1 MKRVFNVIGI
11 IFLVIVILLNIC
23 LTANLDASEHI
34 TISFN
39 NFFYI
44 IGLIITGL
52 IIYFASNA
60 LNKYLY
66 KDEKKKKLRK
76 ILFISAIS
84 IYIIADILWTIFV
97 RAPIVGDQ
105 VHVNSMGQ
113 LFYRGYDEEIIN
125 SNTYAGIPLG
135 EYIQA
140 YNQQIPQAFLYS
152 LFFRLIH
159 IDEFG
164 TPRALNVIA
173 IIIILIAIYKIGNMI
188 SKSHKVNKVR
198 LMVLFLTFLSLPM
211 LSTFVYGDIPSLAFA
226 LLSVY
231 YMMKFV
237 YYLNNKDRNVKNIDA
252 NNENSNDG
260 KNNSKNCNVT
270 NNLNANINAKGA
282 IIVKEKESKYLG
294 IKYFVLSTI
303 FSMIAYMFRM
313 NSLIFVIATVIYLL
327 FNLFMKITSKTAKEN
342 ITNALVIVIYVVMS
356 ILPAKLVNDYYIN
369 KYNLDENK
377 AYPNISYILMG
388 MSESWRGNGWYNEDI
403 GEPALKNPQ
412 GIKEEYENK
421 IKDRLTY
428 FSQNIGYTFRFYTM
442 KLASMWSENTYSAVR
457 LNLLHESEDDYL
469 NVIKEPLAF
478 YQKALLILMCVCSI
492 IVLIQNRK
500 NLSPEIIYLLLI
512 FMGGFAFHII
522 WEAKSRY
529 IIPYIVVLIP
539 IASVQIFS
547 KKSKNK
553 INIDEN

>member
-1 MKRVFNVIGI
+1 MKRFFSIIGI
-11 IFLVIVILLNIC
+11 IFLVIVIALNLIF
-23 LTANLDASEHI
+23 TADLDASEHI
-34 TISFN
+34 TVNFN
-39 NFFYI
+39 NIFYI
-44 IGLIITGL
+44 IGLIVTAL

-66 KDEKKKKLRK
+66 KDEKRKKLRK

-113 LFYRGYDEEIIN
+113 LFYRGFDEEIIN
-125 SNTYAGIPLG
+125 SDTYAGIPLR

-173 IIIILIAIYKIGNMI
+173 IIIILVAIYKIGNMI

-211 LSTFVYGDIPSLAFA
+211 LSTFVYGDIPSLAFS

-237 YYLNNKDRNVKNIDA
+237 DYLNNKDRYANNFDA
-252 NNENSNDG
+252 NTNNENCNDEKDSNAQ
-260 KNNSKNCNVT
+260 
-270 NNLNANINAKGA
+270 NNLNSNNNNSGA
-282 IIVKEKESKYLG
+282 IIVKEKVSKYLG
-294 IKYFVLSTI
+294 IKYFTLATV

-327 FNLFMKITSKTAKEN
+327 FNLFTKITSKTAKEN
-342 ITNALVIVIYVVMS
+342 VINGVVIVLYALVSIV
-356 ILPAKLVNDYYIN
+356 PAQIVNDYYIG
-369 KYNLDENK
+369 KYNLDKSK
-377 AYPNISYILMG
+377 AYPNISYILIG

-403 GEPALKNPQ
+403 GEPALKNPETS
-412 GIKEEYENK
+412 KEEYADR

-428 FSQNIGYTFRFYTM
+428 FSQDMGYTFRFYTM
-442 KLASMWSENTYSAVR
+442 KLASMWAENTYSAVR
-457 LNLLHESEDDYL
+457 LNLLNESEDDYL
-469 NVIKEPLAF
+469 NVVKEPLTF
-478 YQKALLILMCVCSI
+478 YQKALLILTCVCVI

-500 NLSPEIIYLLLI
+500 NLSVNVIYLLLI

-539 IASVQIFS
+539 IASIEINKFI
-547 KKSKNK
+547 KKEKNK
-553 INIDEN
+553 NC

>member
-1 MKRVFNVIGI
+1 MKRFFSIIGI
-11 IFLVIVILLNIC
+11 IFLVIVIALNLIF
-23 LTANLDASEHI
+23 TADLDASEHI
-34 TISFN
+34 TVNFN
-39 NFFYI
+39 NIFYI

-66 KDEKKKKLRK
+66 KDEKRKKLRK

-113 LFYRGYDEEIIN
+113 LFYRGFDEEIIN
-125 SNTYAGIPLG
+125 SDTYAGIPLR

-173 IIIILIAIYKIGNMI
+173 IIIILVAIYKIGNLI
-188 SKSHKVNKVR
+188 SKKHKVNKVR
-198 LMVLFLTFLSLPM
+198 LMVLFLTFISLPM
-211 LSTFVYGDIPSLAFA
+211 LSTFVYGDIPSLAFS

-237 YYLNNKDRNVKNIDA
+237 DYLNNKDRYANNFDA
-252 NNENSNDG
+252 NTNNENCNDEKDSNAQ
-260 KNNSKNCNVT
+260 
-270 NNLNANINAKGA
+270 NNLNSNNNNSGA
-282 IIVKEKESKYLG
+282 IIVKEKVSKYLG
-294 IKYFVLSTI
+294 IKYFTLATV

-327 FNLFMKITSKTAKEN
+327 FNLFTKITSKTAKEN
-342 ITNALVIVIYVVMS
+342 IINIFAIILYIIIS
-356 ILPAKLVNDYYIN
+356 IIPSQIVNDYYIS
-369 KYNLDENK
+369 KYNLDKSK
-377 AYPNISYILMG
+377 AYPNISYILIG
-388 MSESWRGNGWYNEDI
+388 MSESWRGNGWYNESI
-403 GEPALKNPQ
+403 GEPALKDPE
-412 GIKEEYENK
+412 GIKDEYANR
-421 IKDRLTY
+421 IKERLEY
-428 FSQNIGYTFRFYTM
+428 FSQNLGYTFNFYTN

-469 NVIKEPLAF
+469 NVIKEPLTF
-478 YQKALLILMCVCSI
+478 YQKALLILMCICSI

-539 IASVQIFS
+539 IASIEINKL
-547 KKSKNK
+547 KKRK
-553 INIDEN
+553 DTV

>member
-1 MKRVFNVIGI
+1 MKRFFSIIGI
-11 IFLVIVILLNIC
+11 IFLVIVIALNLIF
-23 LTANLDASEHI
+23 TADLDASEHI
-34 TISFN
+34 TVNFN
-39 NFFYI
+39 NIFYI

-66 KDEKKKKLRK
+66 KDEKRKKLRK

-113 LFYRGYDEEIIN
+113 LFYRGFDEEIIN
-125 SNTYAGIPLG
+125 SDTYAGIPLR

-173 IIIILIAIYKIGNMI
+173 IIIILVAIYKIGNLI
-188 SKSHKVNKVR
+188 SKKHKVNKVR
-198 LMVLFLTFLSLPM
+198 LMVLFLTFISLPM
-211 LSTFVYGDIPSLAFA
+211 LSTFVYGDIPSLAFL

-237 YYLNNKDRNVKNIDA
+237 DYLNNKDRYANNFDA
-252 NNENSNDG
+252 NTNNENCNDEKDSNAQ
-260 KNNSKNCNVT
+260 
-270 NNLNANINAKGA
+270 NNLNSNYNNSGA
-282 IIVKEKESKYLG
+282 IIVKEKVSKYLG
-294 IKYFVLSTI
+294 IKYFTLATV

-327 FNLFMKITSKTAKEN
+327 FNLFTKITSKTAKEN
-342 ITNALVIVIYVVMS
+342 IINIFAIILYIIMS
-356 ILPAKLVNDYYIN
+356 IIPSQIVNDYYIS
-369 KYNLDENK
+369 KYNLDKSK
-377 AYPNISYILMG
+377 AYPNISYILIG
-388 MSESWRGNGWYNEDI
+388 MSESWRGNGWYNESI
-403 GEPALKNPQ
+403 GEPALKDPE
-412 GIKEEYENK
+412 GIKDEYANR
-421 IKDRLTY
+421 IKERLEY
-428 FSQNIGYTFRFYTM
+428 FSQNLGYTFNFYTN

-469 NVIKEPLAF
+469 NVIKEPLTF
-478 YQKALLILMCVCSI
+478 YQKALLILMCICSI

-539 IASVQIFS
+539 IASIEINKL
-547 KKSKNK
+547 KKRK
-553 INIDEN
+553 DTV

>member
-1 MKRVFNVIGI
+1 MKRFFSIIGI
-11 IFLVIVILLNIC
+11 IFLVIVIALNLIF
-23 LTANLDASEHI
+23 TADLDASEHI
-34 TISFN
+34 TISYN
-39 NFFYI
+39 NIFYI
-44 IGLIITGL
+44 IGLIVIGL
-52 IIYFASNA
+52 IIYFVSNI

-125 SNTYAGIPLG
+125 SDTYAGIPLG

-173 IIIILIAIYKIGNMI
+173 IIIILVAIYKIGNMI
-188 SKSHKVNKVR
+188 SKKHKVNRVR

-237 YYLNNKDRNVKNIDA
+237 DYNK
-252 NNENSNDG
+252 
-260 KNNSKNCNVT
+260 
-270 NNLNANINAKGA
+270 L
-282 IIVKEKESKYLG
+282 
-294 IKYFVLSTI
+294 KYFTLATI

-327 FNLFMKITSKTAKEN
+327 FNLFTKITSKTVKEN
-342 ITNALVIVIYVVMS
+342 IINALLIVIFIVVS
-356 ILPAKLVNDYYIN
+356 IVPAQIVNDYYIN
-369 KYNLDENK
+369 KYNLDKSKE
-377 AYPNISYILMG
+377 YPNISYILMG

-403 GEPALKNPQ
+403 GEPALKNPESS
-412 GIKEEYENK
+412 KEEYAEK

-428 FSQNIGYTFRFYTM
+428 FSQNMGYTFRFYIM

-469 NVIKEPLAF
+469 NVIKEPLTS

-500 NLSPEIIYLLLI
+500 NLSVNVIYLLLI

-539 IASVQIFS
+539 IASI
-547 KKSKNK
+547 K
-553 INIDEN
+553 INKFKKIGQKEHSN

>member
-1 MKRVFNVIGI
+1 MKRFFSIIGI
-11 IFLVIVILLNIC
+11 IFLVIVIALNLIF
-23 LTANLDASEHI
+23 TADLDASEHI
-34 TISFN
+34 TISYN
-39 NFFYI
+39 NIFYI
-44 IGLIITGL
+44 IGLIVIGL
-52 IIYFASNA
+52 IIHFVLNI

-125 SNTYAGIPLG
+125 SDTYAGIPLG

-173 IIIILIAIYKIGNMI
+173 IIIILVAIYKIGNMI
-188 SKSHKVNKVR
+188 SKNHKVNKVR

-237 YYLNNKDRNVKNIDA
+237 DYNK
-252 NNENSNDG
+252 
-260 KNNSKNCNVT
+260 
-270 NNLNANINAKGA
+270 L
-282 IIVKEKESKYLG
+282 
-294 IKYFVLSTI
+294 KYFTLATI

-327 FNLFMKITSKTAKEN
+327 FNLFTKITSKTVKEN
-342 ITNALVIVIYVVMS
+342 IINALLIVIFIVVS
-356 ILPAKLVNDYYIN
+356 IVPAQIVNDYYIN
-369 KYNLDENK
+369 KYNLDKSKE
-377 AYPNISYILMG
+377 YPNISYILMG

-403 GEPALKNPQ
+403 GEPALKNPESS
-412 GIKEEYENK
+412 KEEYADK

-428 FSQNIGYTFRFYTM
+428 FSQNIGYTYRFYTM

-469 NVIKEPLAF
+469 NVIKEPLTF

-500 NLSPEIIYLLLI
+500 NLSVNVIYLILI

-539 IASVQIFS
+539 IASIEINKLKKLA
-547 KKSKNK
+547 KKSIPIRNYFQKTIRNVK
-553 INIDEN
+553 

>member
-1 MKRVFNVIGI
+1 MKRFFSIIGI
-11 IFLVIVILLNIC
+11 IFLVIVIALNLIF
-23 LTANLDASEHI
+23 TADLDASEHI
-34 TISFN
+34 TISYN
-39 NFFYI
+39 NIFYI
-44 IGLIITGL
+44 IGLIVIGL
-52 IIYFASNA
+52 IIYFVSNI

-113 LFYRGYDEEIIN
+113 LFYRGYDEAIIN

-173 IIIILIAIYKIGNMI
+173 IIIILVAIYKIGNMI

-231 YMMKFV
+231 YMMKFMD
-237 YYLNNKDRNVKNIDA
+237 YNK
-252 NNENSNDG
+252 
-260 KNNSKNCNVT
+260 
-270 NNLNANINAKGA
+270 L
-282 IIVKEKESKYLG
+282 
-294 IKYFVLSTI
+294 KYFTLATI

-327 FNLFMKITSKTAKEN
+327 FNLFTKITSKTVKEN
-342 ITNALVIVIYVVMS
+342 IINALLIVIFIVVS
-356 ILPAKLVNDYYIN
+356 IVPAQIVNDYYIS
-369 KYNLDENK
+369 KYNLDKSK
-377 AYPNISYILMG
+377 AYPNISYILIG
-388 MSESWRGNGWYNEDI
+388 MSESWRENGWYNESI
-403 GEPALKNPQ
+403 GEPALKDPE
-412 GIKEEYENK
+412 GIKDEYANR
-421 IKDRLTY
+421 IKERLEY
-428 FSQNIGYTFRFYTM
+428 FSQNLGYTFNFYTN

-469 NVIKEPLAF
+469 NVIKEPLTF

-500 NLSPEIIYLLLI
+500 NLSVNVIYLLLI

-539 IASVQIFS
+539 IASIEINKF
-547 KKSKNK
+547 KKIGQKEHSN
-553 INIDEN
+553 

>member
-1 MKRVFNVIGI
+1 MKRFFSIIGI
-11 IFLVIVILLNIC
+11 IFLVIVIALNLIF
-23 LTANLDASEHI
+23 TADLDASEHI
-34 TISFN
+34 TVNFN
-39 NFFYI
+39 NIFYI

-66 KDEKKKKLRK
+66 KDEKRKKLRK

-113 LFYRGYDEEIIN
+113 LFYRGFDEEIIN
-125 SNTYAGIPLG
+125 SDTYAGIPLR

-173 IIIILIAIYKIGNMI
+173 IIIILVAIYKIGNLI
-188 SKSHKVNKVR
+188 SKKHKVNKVR
-198 LMVLFLTFLSLPM
+198 LMVLFLTFISLPM
-211 LSTFVYGDIPSLAFA
+211 LSTFVYGDIPSLAFS

-237 YYLNNKDRNVKNIDA
+237 DYLNNKDRNIDKPIQ
-252 NNENSNDG
+252 G
-260 KNNSKNCNVT
+260 T
-270 NNLNANINAKGA
+270 IT
-282 IIVKEKESKYLG
+282 VKENAQKYLG
-294 IKYFVLSTI
+294 EIYFTLATI

-327 FNLFMKITSKTAKEN
+327 FNLFTKITSKTAKEN

-356 ILPAKLVNDYYIN
+356 ILPAQFVNDYYIN

-469 NVIKEPLAF
+469 NVIKEPLNF

-512 FMGGFAFHII
+512 FMGGFAFHIL

-539 IASVQIFS
+539 IASVQIFI
-547 KKSKNK
+547 KKPKNK
-553 INIDEN
+553 VNMDEK

>member
-1 MKRVFNVIGI
+1 MKRFFSIIGI
-11 IFLVIVILLNIC
+11 IFLVIVIALNLIF
-23 LTANLDASEHI
+23 TADLDASEHI
-34 TISFN
+34 TISYN
-39 NFFYI
+39 NIFYI
-44 IGLIITGL
+44 IGLIVIGL
-52 IIYFASNA
+52 IIYFVSNI

-125 SNTYAGIPLG
+125 SDTYAGIPLG

-173 IIIILIAIYKIGNMI
+173 IIIILVAIYKIGNMI
-188 SKSHKVNKVR
+188 SKNHKVNKVR

-237 YYLNNKDRNVKNIDA
+237 DYNK
-252 NNENSNDG
+252 
-260 KNNSKNCNVT
+260 
-270 NNLNANINAKGA
+270 L
-282 IIVKEKESKYLG
+282 
-294 IKYFVLSTI
+294 KYFTLATI

-327 FNLFMKITSKTAKEN
+327 FNLFAKITSKTVKEN
-342 ITNALVIVIYVVMS
+342 IINALLIVIFIVVS
-356 ILPAKLVNDYYIN
+356 IVPAQIVNDYYIN
-369 KYNLDENK
+369 KYNLDKSKE
-377 AYPNISYILMG
+377 YPNISYILMG

-403 GEPALKNPQ
+403 GEPALKNPESS
-412 GIKEEYENK
+412 KEEYAEK

-428 FSQNIGYTFRFYTM
+428 FSQNMGYTFRFYTM

-469 NVIKEPLAF
+469 NVIKEPLTF

-500 NLSPEIIYLLLI
+500 NLSVNVIYLLLI

-539 IASVQIFS
+539 IASIEINKF
-547 KKSKNK
+547 KKIGQKEHSN
-553 INIDEN
+553 

>member
-1 MKRVFNVIGI
+1 MKRFFSIIGI
-11 IFLVIVILLNIC
+11 IFLVIVIALNLIF
-23 LTANLDASEHI
+23 TADLDASEHI
-34 TISFN
+34 TVNFN
-39 NFFYI
+39 NIFYI

-66 KDEKKKKLRK
+66 KDEKRKKLRK

-113 LFYRGYDEEIIN
+113 LFYRGYDEAIIN

-173 IIIILIAIYKIGNMI
+173 IIIILVAIHKIGNMI

-198 LMVLFLTFLSLPM
+198 LMVLFLTFLLLPM

-237 YYLNNKDRNVKNIDA
+237 DYLNNKDRNV
-252 NNENSNDG
+252 
-260 KNNSKNCNVT
+260 
-270 NNLNANINAKGA
+270 NINNPGA
-282 IIVKEKESKYLG
+282 IVVKEKMSKYLG
-294 IKYFVLSTI
+294 VKYFTLATI

-327 FNLFMKITSKTAKEN
+327 FNLFTKITSKTAKEN
-342 ITNALVIVIYVVMS
+342 IINGVVIVLYALVSIV
-356 ILPAKLVNDYYIN
+356 PAQIVNDYYIN
-369 KYNLDENK
+369 KYDLDKSK

-403 GEPALKNPQ
+403 GEPALKNPETS
-412 GIKEEYENK
+412 KEEYADR

-428 FSQNIGYTFRFYTM
+428 FSQDMGYTFRFYTM
-442 KLASMWSENTYSAVR
+442 KLASMWAENTYSAVR
-457 LNLLHESEDDYL
+457 LNLLNESEDDYL
-469 NVIKEPLAF
+469 NVVKEPLTF
-478 YQKALLILMCVCSI
+478 YQKALLILTCVCVI

-500 NLSPEIIYLLLI
+500 NLSVNVIYLLLI
-512 FMGGFAFHII
+512 FMGGFVFHII

-539 IASVQIFS
+539 IASIEINKFI
-547 KKSKNK
+547 KKEKNK
-553 INIDEN
+553 NC

>member
-1 MKRVFNVIGI
+1 MKRFFSIIGI
-11 IFLVIVILLNIC
+11 IFLVIVIALNLIF
-23 LTANLDASEHI
+23 TADLDASEHI
-34 TISFN
+34 TISYN
-39 NFFYI
+39 NIFYI
-44 IGLIITGL
+44 IGLLVIGL
-52 IIYFASNA
+52 IIYFVSNI

-125 SNTYAGIPLG
+125 SDTYAGIPLG

-173 IIIILIAIYKIGNMI
+173 IIIILVAIYKIGNMI
-188 SKSHKVNKVR
+188 SKNHKVNKVR

-237 YYLNNKDRNVKNIDA
+237 DYNK
-252 NNENSNDG
+252 
-260 KNNSKNCNVT
+260 
-270 NNLNANINAKGA
+270 L
-282 IIVKEKESKYLG
+282 
-294 IKYFVLSTI
+294 KYFTLATI

-327 FNLFMKITSKTAKEN
+327 FNLFTKITSKTVKEN
-342 ITNALVIVIYVVMS
+342 IINALLIVIFIVVS
-356 ILPAKLVNDYYIN
+356 IVPAQIVNDYYIN
-369 KYNLDENK
+369 KYNLDKSKE
-377 AYPNISYILMG
+377 YPNISYILMG

-403 GEPALKNPQ
+403 GEPALKNPESS
-412 GIKEEYENK
+412 KEEYAEK

-428 FSQNIGYTFRFYTM
+428 FSQNMGYTFRFYIM

-469 NVIKEPLAF
+469 NVIKEPLTF

-500 NLSPEIIYLLLI
+500 NLSVNVIYLLLI

-539 IASVQIFS
+539 IASIEINKF
-547 KKSKNK
+547 KKIGQKEHSN
-553 INIDEN
+553 

>member
-1 MKRVFNVIGI
+1 MKRFFSIIGI
-11 IFLVIVILLNIC
+11 IFLVIVIALNLIF
-23 LTANLDASEHI
+23 TADLDASEHI
-34 TISFN
+34 TISYN
-39 NFFYI
+39 NIFYI
-44 IGLIITGL
+44 IGLIVIGL
-52 IIYFASNA
+52 IIYFVSNI

-125 SNTYAGIPLG
+125 SDTYAGIPLG

-173 IIIILIAIYKIGNMI
+173 IIIILVAIYKIGNMI
-188 SKSHKVNKVR
+188 SKNHKINKVR

-231 YMMKFV
+231 YMMKFMD
-237 YYLNNKDRNVKNIDA
+237 YNK
-252 NNENSNDG
+252 
-260 KNNSKNCNVT
+260 
-270 NNLNANINAKGA
+270 L
-282 IIVKEKESKYLG
+282 
-294 IKYFVLSTI
+294 KYFTLATI

-327 FNLFMKITSKTAKEN
+327 FNLFTKITSKTVKEN
-342 ITNALVIVIYVVMS
+342 IINALLIVIFIVVS
-356 ILPAKLVNDYYIN
+356 IVPAQIVNDYYIN
-369 KYNLDENK
+369 KYNLDKSKE
-377 AYPNISYILMG
+377 YPNISYILMG

-403 GEPALKNPQ
+403 GEPALKNPESS
-412 GIKEEYENK
+412 KEEYAEK

-428 FSQNIGYTFRFYTM
+428 FSQNMGYTFRFYTM

-469 NVIKEPLAF
+469 NVIKEPLTF

-500 NLSPEIIYLLLI
+500 NLSVNVIYLLLI

-539 IASVQIFS
+539 IASIEINKF
-547 KKSKNK
+547 KKIGQKKHSN
-553 INIDEN
+553 

>member
-1 MKRVFNVIGI
+1 MKRFFNVIGI
-11 IFLVIVILLNIC
+11 IFLVIVVLLNIF
-23 LTANLDASEHI
+23 LTANLDASENI

-39 NFFYI
+39 NIFYI

-113 LFYRGYDEEIIN
+113 LFYRGYDEAIIN

-173 IIIILIAIYKIGNMI
+173 IIIILVAIHKIGNMI

-237 YYLNNKDRNVKNIDA
+237 DYLNNKDRNV
-252 NNENSNDG
+252 
-260 KNNSKNCNVT
+260 
-270 NNLNANINAKGA
+270 NINNPGA
-282 IIVKEKESKYLG
+282 IVVKEKMSKYLG
-294 IKYFVLSTI
+294 VKYFTLATI

-327 FNLFMKITSKTAKEN
+327 FNLFTKITSKTAKEN
-342 ITNALVIVIYVVMS
+342 IINGVVIVLYALVSIV
-356 ILPAKLVNDYYIN
+356 PAQIVNDYYIN
-369 KYNLDENK
+369 KYDLDKSK

-403 GEPALKNPQ
+403 GEPALKNPETS
-412 GIKEEYENK
+412 KEEYADR

-428 FSQNIGYTFRFYTM
+428 FSQDMGYTFRFYTM
-442 KLASMWSENTYSAVR
+442 KLASMWAENTYSAVR
-457 LNLLHESEDDYL
+457 LNLLNESEDDYL
-469 NVIKEPLAF
+469 NVVKEPLTF
-478 YQKALLILMCVCSI
+478 YQKALLILTCVCVI

-500 NLSPEIIYLLLI
+500 NLSVNVIYLLLI
-512 FMGGFAFHII
+512 FMGGFVFHII

-539 IASVQIFS
+539 IASIEINKFI
-547 KKSKNK
+547 KKEKNK
-553 INIDEN
+553 NC

>member
-11 IFLVIVILLNIC
+11 IFLVIVVLLNIC
-23 LTANLDASEHI
+23 LTADLDASEHI

-39 NFFYI
+39 NFFCI

-66 KDEKKKKLRK
+66 KDDKKKKLRK

-125 SNTYAGIPLG
+125 SDTYAGIPLG

-173 IIIILIAIYKIGNMI
+173 IIIILVAIYKIGNMI
-188 SKSHKVNKVR
+188 SKNHKINKVR

-237 YYLNNKDRNVKNIDA
+237 DYNK
-252 NNENSNDG
+252 
-260 KNNSKNCNVT
+260 
-270 NNLNANINAKGA
+270 L
-282 IIVKEKESKYLG
+282 
-294 IKYFVLSTI
+294 KYFTLATI

-327 FNLFMKITSKTAKEN
+327 FNLFTKITSKTVKEN
-342 ITNALVIVIYVVMS
+342 IINALLIVIFIVVS
-356 ILPAKLVNDYYIN
+356 IVPAQIVNDYYIN
-369 KYNLDENK
+369 KYNLDKSKE
-377 AYPNISYILMG
+377 YPNISYILMG

-403 GEPALKNPQ
+403 GEPALKNPESS
-412 GIKEEYENK
+412 KEEYAEK

-428 FSQNIGYTFRFYTM
+428 FSQNMGYTFRFYTM

-469 NVIKEPLAF
+469 NVIKEPLTF
-478 YQKALLILMCVCSI
+478 YQKALLILMCVCLI

-500 NLSPEIIYLLLI
+500 NLSVNVIYLLLI

-539 IASVQIFS
+539 IASIEINKF
-547 KKSKNK
+547 KKIGQKEHSN
-553 INIDEN
+553 

>member
-1 MKRVFNVIGI
+1 MKRFFSVIGI
-11 IFLVIVILLNIC
+11 IFLVIVILLNIF

-34 TISFN
+34 TISYN
-39 NFFYI
+39 NIFYI

-66 KDEKKKKLRK
+66 KDDKKKKLRK

-152 LFFRLIH
+152 IFFKIIH

-173 IIIILIAIYKIGNMI
+173 IIIILIAIYKIGNII
-188 SKSHKVNKVR
+188 SKKHKVNKVR

-211 LSTFVYGDIPSLAFA
+211 LSTFVYGDIQSLAFA

-237 YYLNNKDRNVKNIDA
+237 SHLNNKDRHENNFDANA
-252 NNENSNDG
+252 NNENSNVEKDS
-260 KNNSKNCNVT
+260 NAQ
-270 NNLNANINAKGA
+270 NNLNSNINNLGA
-282 IIVKEKESKYLG
+282 IIVKEKVSKYLG
-294 IKYFVLSTI
+294 IKYFILSTI

-313 NSLIFVIATVIYLL
+313 NSLIFVIATAMYLL
-327 FNLFMKITSKTAKEN
+327 FNLFTKITSKTAKEN
-342 ITNALVIVIYVVMS
+342 ITNTLVIVIFIIVS
-356 ILPAKLVNDYYIN
+356 ILPAQFVNDYYIN
-369 KYNLDENK
+369 KYNLDKTK

-388 MSESWRGNGWYNEDI
+388 MSESWRGNGWYNESI

-412 GIKEEYENK
+412 GIIKEYESK

-442 KLASMWSENTYSAVR
+442 KLVSMWAENTYSAVR

-469 NVIKEPLAF
+469 NVIKEPLNF

-512 FMGGFAFHII
+512 FMGGFAFHIL

-539 IASVQIFS
+539 IASVQIFI
-547 KKSKNK
+547 KKPKNK
-553 INIDEN
+553 VNMDKK

>member
-1 MKRVFNVIGI
+1 MKRFFSIIGI
-11 IFLVIVILLNIC
+11 IFLVIVISLNLIF
-23 LTANLDASEHI
+23 TADLDASEHI
-34 TISFN
+34 TISYN
-39 NFFYI
+39 NIFYI
-44 IGLIITGL
+44 IGLIVIGL
-52 IIYFASNA
+52 IIYFVSNI

-173 IIIILIAIYKIGNMI
+173 IIIILVAIYKIGNMI
-188 SKSHKVNKVR
+188 SKNHKVNKVR

-237 YYLNNKDRNVKNIDA
+237 DYNK
-252 NNENSNDG
+252 
-260 KNNSKNCNVT
+260 
-270 NNLNANINAKGA
+270 L
-282 IIVKEKESKYLG
+282 
-294 IKYFVLSTI
+294 KYFTLATI

-327 FNLFMKITSKTAKEN
+327 FNLFTKITSKTVKEN
-342 ITNALVIVIYVVMS
+342 IINALLIVIFIVVS
-356 ILPAKLVNDYYIN
+356 IVPAQIVNDYYIN
-369 KYNLDENK
+369 KYNLDKSKE
-377 AYPNISYILMG
+377 YPNISYILMG

-403 GEPALKNPQ
+403 GEPALKNPESS
-412 GIKEEYENK
+412 KEEYADK

-428 FSQNIGYTFRFYTM
+428 FSQNMGYTFRFYTM

-469 NVIKEPLAF
+469 NVIKEPLTF

-500 NLSPEIIYLLLI
+500 NLSVNVIYLLLI

-539 IASVQIFS
+539 IASIEI
-547 KKSKNK
+547 NK
-553 INIDEN
+553 FIKIGQKEHSN

>member
-1 MKRVFNVIGI
+1 MKRFFSIIGI
-11 IFLVIVILLNIC
+11 IFLVIVIALNLIF
-23 LTANLDASEHI
+23 TADLDASEHI
-34 TISFN
+34 TISYN
-39 NFFYI
+39 NIFYI
-44 IGLIITGL
+44 IGLIVIGL
-52 IIYFASNA
+52 IIYFVSNI

-125 SNTYAGIPLG
+125 SDTYAGIPLG

-173 IIIILIAIYKIGNMI
+173 IIIILVAIYKIGNMI
-188 SKSHKVNKVR
+188 SKNHKINKVR

-237 YYLNNKDRNVKNIDA
+237 DYNK
-252 NNENSNDG
+252 
-260 KNNSKNCNVT
+260 
-270 NNLNANINAKGA
+270 L
-282 IIVKEKESKYLG
+282 
-294 IKYFVLSTI
+294 KYFTLATI

-327 FNLFMKITSKTAKEN
+327 FNLFTKITSKTVKEN
-342 ITNALVIVIYVVMS
+342 IINALLIVIFIVVS
-356 ILPAKLVNDYYIN
+356 IVPAQIVNDYYIN
-369 KYNLDENK
+369 KYNLDKSKE
-377 AYPNISYILMG
+377 YPNISYILMG

-403 GEPALKNPQ
+403 GEPALKNPESS
-412 GIKEEYENK
+412 KEEYAEK

-428 FSQNIGYTFRFYTM
+428 FSQNMGYTFRFYTM

-469 NVIKEPLAF
+469 NVIKEPLTF
-478 YQKALLILMCVCSI
+478 YQKALLILMCVCLI

-500 NLSPEIIYLLLI
+500 NLSVNVIYLLLI

-539 IASVQIFS
+539 IASIEI
-547 KKSKNK
+547 NK
-553 INIDEN
+553 FIKIGQKEHSN

>member
-1 MKRVFNVIGI
+1 MKRFFSIIGI
-11 IFLVIVILLNIC
+11 IFLVIVIALNLIF
-23 LTANLDASEHI
+23 TADLDASEHI
-34 TISFN
+34 TISYN
-39 NFFYI
+39 NIFYI
-44 IGLIITGL
+44 IGLIVIGL
-52 IIYFASNA
+52 IIYFVLNI

-125 SNTYAGIPLG
+125 SDTYAGIPLG

-173 IIIILIAIYKIGNMI
+173 IIVILVAIYKIGNMI
-188 SKSHKVNKVR
+188 SKNHKVNKVR

-237 YYLNNKDRNVKNIDA
+237 DYNK
-252 NNENSNDG
+252 
-260 KNNSKNCNVT
+260 
-270 NNLNANINAKGA
+270 L
-282 IIVKEKESKYLG
+282 
-294 IKYFVLSTI
+294 KYFTLATI

-327 FNLFMKITSKTAKEN
+327 FNLFTKITSKTVKEN
-342 ITNALVIVIYVVMS
+342 IINALLIVIFIVVS
-356 ILPAKLVNDYYIN
+356 IVPAQIVNDYYIN
-369 KYNLDENK
+369 KYNLDKSKE
-377 AYPNISYILMG
+377 YPNISYILMG

-403 GEPALKNPQ
+403 GEPALKNPESS
-412 GIKEEYENK
+412 KEEYAEK

-428 FSQNIGYTFRFYTM
+428 FSQNMGYTFRFYTM

-469 NVIKEPLAF
+469 NVIKEPLTF

-500 NLSPEIIYLLLI
+500 NLSVNVIYLLLI

-539 IASVQIFS
+539 IASIEINKF
-547 KKSKNK
+547 KKIGQKEHSN
-553 INIDEN
+553 

>member
-1 MKRVFNVIGI
+1 MKRFFSIIGI
-11 IFLVIVILLNIC
+11 IFLVIVIALNLIF
-23 LTANLDASEHI
+23 TADLDASEHI
-34 TISFN
+34 TISYN
-39 NFFYI
+39 NIFYI
-44 IGLIITGL
+44 IGLIVIGL
-52 IIYFASNA
+52 IIYFVSNI

-113 LFYRGYDEEIIN
+113 LFYRGYDEAIIN

-173 IIIILIAIYKIGNMI
+173 IIIILVAIYKIGNMI
-188 SKSHKVNKVR
+188 SKNHKVNKVR

-231 YMMKFV
+231 YMMKFMD
-237 YYLNNKDRNVKNIDA
+237 YNK
-252 NNENSNDG
+252 
-260 KNNSKNCNVT
+260 
-270 NNLNANINAKGA
+270 L
-282 IIVKEKESKYLG
+282 
-294 IKYFVLSTI
+294 KYFTLATI

-327 FNLFMKITSKTAKEN
+327 FNLFTKITSKTVKEN
-342 ITNALVIVIYVVMS
+342 IINALLIVIFIVVS
-356 ILPAKLVNDYYIN
+356 IVPAQIVNDYYIS
-369 KYNLDENK
+369 KYNLDKSK
-377 AYPNISYILMG
+377 AYPNISYILIG
-388 MSESWRGNGWYNEDI
+388 MSESWRENGWYNESI
-403 GEPALKNPQ
+403 GEPALKDPE
-412 GIKEEYENK
+412 GIKDEYANR
-421 IKDRLTY
+421 IKERLEY
-428 FSQNIGYTFRFYTM
+428 FSQNLGYTFNFYTN

-469 NVIKEPLAF
+469 NVIKEPLTF

-500 NLSPEIIYLLLI
+500 NLSVNVIYLLLI

-539 IASVQIFS
+539 IASIEINKF
-547 KKSKNK
+547 KKIGQKEHSN
-553 INIDEN
+553 

>member
-1 MKRVFNVIGI
+1 MKRFFSIIGI
-11 IFLVIVILLNIC
+11 IFLVIVISLNLIF
-23 LTANLDASEHI
+23 TADLDASEHI
-34 TISFN
+34 TISYN
-39 NFFYI
+39 NIFYI
-44 IGLIITGL
+44 IGLIVIGL
-52 IIYFASNA
+52 IIYFVSNI

-125 SNTYAGIPLG
+125 SDTYAGIPLG

-173 IIIILIAIYKIGNMI
+173 IIIILVAIYKIGNMI
-188 SKSHKVNKVR
+188 SKNHKINKVR

-231 YMMKFV
+231 YMMKFMD
-237 YYLNNKDRNVKNIDA
+237 YNK
-252 NNENSNDG
+252 
-260 KNNSKNCNVT
+260 
-270 NNLNANINAKGA
+270 L
-282 IIVKEKESKYLG
+282 
-294 IKYFVLSTI
+294 KYFTLATI

-327 FNLFMKITSKTAKEN
+327 FNLFTKITSKTVKEN
-342 ITNALVIVIYVVMS
+342 IINALLIVIFIVVS
-356 ILPAKLVNDYYIN
+356 IVPAQIVNDYYIN
-369 KYNLDENK
+369 KYNLDKSKE
-377 AYPNISYILMG
+377 YPNISYILMG

-403 GEPALKNPQ
+403 GEPALKNPESS
-412 GIKEEYENK
+412 KEEYAEK

-428 FSQNIGYTFRFYTM
+428 FSQNMGYTFRFYTM

-469 NVIKEPLAF
+469 NVIKEPLTF

-500 NLSPEIIYLLLI
+500 NLSVNVIYLLLI

-539 IASVQIFS
+539 IASIEINKF
-547 KKSKNK
+547 KKIGQKEHSN
-553 INIDEN
+553 

>member
-1 MKRVFNVIGI
+1 MKRFFSIIGI
-11 IFLVIVILLNIC
+11 IFLVIVIALNLIF
-23 LTANLDASEHI
+23 TADLDASEHI
-34 TISFN
+34 TISYN
-39 NFFYI
+39 NIFYI
-44 IGLIITGL
+44 IGLIVIGL
-52 IIYFASNA
+52 IIYFVSNI

-125 SNTYAGIPLG
+125 SDTYAGIPLG

-164 TPRALNVIA
+164 TPRVLNVIA
-173 IIIILIAIYKIGNMI
+173 IIIILVAIYKIGNMI
-188 SKSHKVNKVR
+188 SKNHKVNKVR

-237 YYLNNKDRNVKNIDA
+237 DYNK
-252 NNENSNDG
+252 
-260 KNNSKNCNVT
+260 
-270 NNLNANINAKGA
+270 L
-282 IIVKEKESKYLG
+282 
-294 IKYFVLSTI
+294 KYFTLATI

-327 FNLFMKITSKTAKEN
+327 FNLFKKITSKTVKEN
-342 ITNALVIVIYVVMS
+342 IINALLIVIFIVVS
-356 ILPAKLVNDYYIN
+356 IVPAQIVNDYYIN
-369 KYNLDENK
+369 KYNLDKSKE
-377 AYPNISYILMG
+377 YPNISYILMG

-403 GEPALKNPQ
+403 GEPALKNPESS
-412 GIKEEYENK
+412 KEEYAEK

-428 FSQNIGYTFRFYTM
+428 FLQNMGYTFRFYIM

-469 NVIKEPLAF
+469 NVIKEPLLF

-500 NLSPEIIYLLLI
+500 NLSVNVIYLLLI

-539 IASVQIFS
+539 IASIEINKLKKLA
-547 KKSKNK
+547 KKSIPIRNYFQKTIRNVK
-553 INIDEN
+553 

>member
-1 MKRVFNVIGI
+1 MKRFFSVIGI
-11 IFLVIVILLNIC
+11 IFLVIVIALNLIF
-23 LTANLDASEHI
+23 TANLDASEHI
-34 TISFN
+34 TINYN
-39 NFFYI
+39 NIFYI
-44 IGLIITGL
+44 IGLIATSL
-52 IIYFASNA
+52 IIYFVSDV

-66 KDEKKKKLRK
+66 KDDKKKKIRK

-105 VHVNSMGQ
+105 VHINSMGQ

-152 LFFRLIH
+152 IFFRLIH

-173 IIIILIAIYKIGNMI
+173 IIIILVAIYKIGNMI
-188 SKSHKVNKVR
+188 SKSHKINKVR
-198 LMVLFLTFLSLPM
+198 LLVLFLTFLSLPM

-237 YYLNNKDRNVKNIDA
+237 GYLNNKDRNAK
-252 NNENSNDG
+252 
-260 KNNSKNCNVT
+260 
-270 NNLNANINAKGA
+270 NLNANTN
-282 IIVKEKESKYLG
+282 

-313 NSLIFVIATVIYLL
+313 NSLIFVIATIIYLL

-342 ITNALVIVIYVVMS
+342 IINVLAIIVFAIVS
-356 ILPAKLVNDYYIN
+356 ILPAQIVNDYYIN
-369 KYNLDENK
+369 KYNLDKSK

-388 MSESWRGNGWYNEDI
+388 MSESWRGNGWYNEGI

-412 GIKEEYENK
+412 GIVEKYENE
-421 IKDRLTY
+421 IKNRIAY

-442 KLASMWSENTYSAVR
+442 KLASMWAENTYSAVR

-469 NVIKEPLAF
+469 NVIKAPLTF

-500 NLSPEIIYLLLI
+500 NLSPEIVYLLLI
-512 FMGGFAFHII
+512 FMGGFAFHIL

-539 IASVQIFS
+539 IASIEI
-547 KKSKNK
+547 NK
-553 INIDEN
+553 IVKKKKTVKY

>member
-1 MKRVFNVIGI
+1 MKRFFSVIGI
-11 IFLVIVILLNIC
+11 IFLVIVILLNIF

-34 TISFN
+34 TISYN
-39 NFFYI
+39 NIFYI

-84 IYIIADILWTIFV
+84 IYIIADIVWTIFV

-173 IIIILIAIYKIGNMI
+173 IIIILIAIYKIGNII
-188 SKSHKVNKVR
+188 SKKHKVNKVR

-237 YYLNNKDRNVKNIDA
+237 EYDKHIDT
-252 NNENSNDG
+252 
-260 KNNSKNCNVT
+260 SKGLKE
-270 NNLNANINAKGA
+270 NLNGA
-282 IIVKEKESKYLG
+282 ISIQEKQPKFWG
-294 IKYFVLSTI
+294 VKYFVLSTV

-327 FNLFMKITSKTAKEN
+327 FNLFTKITSKTAKEN

-539 IASVQIFS
+539 IASVQIFR

-553 INIDEN
+553 PNMDEN

>member
-1 MKRVFNVIGI
+1 MKRFFSIIGI
-11 IFLVIVILLNIC
+11 IFLVIVIALNLIF
-23 LTANLDASEHI
+23 TADLDATEHI
-34 TISFN
+34 TISYN
-39 NFFYI
+39 NIFYI
-44 IGLIITGL
+44 IGLIVIGL
-52 IIYFASNA
+52 IIYFVSNI

-125 SNTYAGIPLG
+125 SDTYAGIPLG

-173 IIIILIAIYKIGNMI
+173 IIVILVAIYKIGNMI
-188 SKSHKVNKVR
+188 SKNHKVNKVR
-198 LMVLFLTFLSLPM
+198 LMILFLTFLSLPM

-237 YYLNNKDRNVKNIDA
+237 DYNK
-252 NNENSNDG
+252 
-260 KNNSKNCNVT
+260 
-270 NNLNANINAKGA
+270 L
-282 IIVKEKESKYLG
+282 
-294 IKYFVLSTI
+294 KYFTLATI

-327 FNLFMKITSKTAKEN
+327 FNLFTKITSKTVKEN
-342 ITNALVIVIYVVMS
+342 IINALLIVIFIVVS
-356 ILPAKLVNDYYIN
+356 IVPAQIVNDYYIN
-369 KYNLDENK
+369 KYNLDKSKE
-377 AYPNISYILMG
+377 YPNISYILMG

-403 GEPALKNPQ
+403 GEPALKNPESS
-412 GIKEEYENK
+412 KEEYAEK

-428 FSQNIGYTFRFYTM
+428 FSQNMGYTFRFYTM
-442 KLASMWSENTYSAVR
+442 KLASIWSENTYSAVR

-469 NVIKEPLAF
+469 NVIKEPLTF

-500 NLSPEIIYLLLI
+500 NLSVNVIYLLLI

-539 IASVQIFS
+539 IASIEI
-547 KKSKNK
+547 NK
-553 INIDEN
+553 FIKIGQKEHSN

>member
-1 MKRVFNVIGI
+1 MKRFFSI
-11 IFLVIVILLNIC
+11 IAIIYLVIVIALNLIF
-23 LTANLDASEHI
+23 TADLDASEHI
-34 TISFN
+34 TISYN
-39 NFFYI
+39 NIFYI
-44 IGLIITGL
+44 IGLIVIGL
-52 IIYFASNA
+52 IIYFVSNI

-125 SNTYAGIPLG
+125 SDTYAGIPLG

-173 IIIILIAIYKIGNMI
+173 IIIILVAIYKIGNMI
-188 SKSHKVNKVR
+188 SKNHKINKVR

-237 YYLNNKDRNVKNIDA
+237 DYNK
-252 NNENSNDG
+252 
-260 KNNSKNCNVT
+260 
-270 NNLNANINAKGA
+270 L
-282 IIVKEKESKYLG
+282 
-294 IKYFVLSTI
+294 KYFTLATI

-327 FNLFMKITSKTAKEN
+327 FNLFTKITSKTVKEN
-342 ITNALVIVIYVVMS
+342 IINALLIVIFIVVS
-356 ILPAKLVNDYYIN
+356 IVPAQIVNDYYIN
-369 KYNLDENK
+369 KYNLDKSKE
-377 AYPNISYILMG
+377 YPNISYILMG

-403 GEPALKNPQ
+403 GEPALKNPESS
-412 GIKEEYENK
+412 KEEYAEK

-428 FSQNIGYTFRFYTM
+428 FSQNMGYTFRFYIM

-469 NVIKEPLAF
+469 NVIKEPLLF

-500 NLSPEIIYLLLI
+500 NLSVNVIYLLLI

-539 IASVQIFS
+539 IASIEINKF
-547 KKSKNK
+547 KKIGQKEHSN
-553 INIDEN
+553 

>member
-1 MKRVFNVIGI
+1 MKRFFSIIGI
-11 IFLVIVILLNIC
+11 IFLVIVIALNLIF
-23 LTANLDASEHI
+23 TADLDASEHI
-34 TISFN
+34 TISYN
-39 NFFYI
+39 NIFYI
-44 IGLIITGL
+44 IGLIVIGL
-52 IIYFASNA
+52 IIYFVLNI

-125 SNTYAGIPLG
+125 SDTYAGIPLG

-173 IIIILIAIYKIGNMI
+173 IIIILVAIYKIGNMI
-188 SKSHKVNKVR
+188 SKNHKVNKVR

-237 YYLNNKDRNVKNIDA
+237 DYNK
-252 NNENSNDG
+252 
-260 KNNSKNCNVT
+260 
-270 NNLNANINAKGA
+270 L
-282 IIVKEKESKYLG
+282 
-294 IKYFVLSTI
+294 KYFTLATI

-327 FNLFMKITSKTAKEN
+327 FNLFTKITSKTVKEN
-342 ITNALVIVIYVVMS
+342 IINALLIVIFIVVS
-356 ILPAKLVNDYYIN
+356 IVPAQIVNDYYIN
-369 KYNLDENK
+369 KYNLDKSKE
-377 AYPNISYILMG
+377 YPNISYILMG

-403 GEPALKNPQ
+403 GEPALKNPESS
-412 GIKEEYENK
+412 KEEYAEK

-428 FSQNIGYTFRFYTM
+428 FSQNMGYTFRFYTM

-469 NVIKEPLAF
+469 NVIKEPLTF

-500 NLSPEIIYLLLI
+500 NLSVNVIYLLLI

-539 IASVQIFS
+539 IASIEINKF
-547 KKSKNK
+547 KKIGQKEHSN
-553 INIDEN
+553 

>member
-1 MKRVFNVIGI
+1 MKRFFSVIGI
-11 IFLVIVILLNIC
+11 IFLVIVIALN
-23 LTANLDASEHI
+23 LVFTSNLDASEHI
-34 TISFN
+34 TVNFN
-39 NFFYI
+39 NIFYI

-173 IIIILIAIYKIGNMI
+173 IVIILVAIYKIGNMI

-237 YYLNNKDRNVKNIDA
+237 DYNK
-252 NNENSNDG
+252 
-260 KNNSKNCNVT
+260 
-270 NNLNANINAKGA
+270 L
-282 IIVKEKESKYLG
+282 
-294 IKYFVLSTI
+294 KYFTLATI

-327 FNLFMKITSKTAKEN
+327 FNLFTKITSKTAKEN
-342 ITNALVIVIYVVMS
+342 IINALLIVIFIVVS
-356 ILPAKLVNDYYIN
+356 IVPAQIVNDYYIN
-369 KYNLDENK
+369 KYDLDKTK

-403 GEPALKNPQ
+403 GEPALKNPETS
-412 GIKEEYENK
+412 KEEYVDR
-421 IKDRLTY
+421 IKERLTY
-428 FSQNIGYTFRFYTM
+428 FSQNTGYTFRFYTM
-442 KLASMWSENTYSAVR
+442 KLASMWAENTYSAVR

-469 NVIKEPLAF
+469 NVVKAPLTF

-539 IASVQIFS
+539 IASVQI
-547 KKSKNK
+547 KKIAKK
-553 INIDEN
+553 TLAFM

>member
-1 MKRVFNVIGI
+1 MKRFFSIIGI
-11 IFLVIVILLNIC
+11 IFLVIVIALNLIF
-23 LTANLDASEHI
+23 TADLDASEHI
-34 TISFN
+34 TVNFN
-39 NFFYI
+39 NIFYI

-66 KDEKKKKLRK
+66 KDEKRKKLRK

-113 LFYRGYDEEIIN
+113 LFYRGFDEEIIN
-125 SNTYAGIPLG
+125 SDTYAGIPLR

-173 IIIILIAIYKIGNMI
+173 IIIILVAIYKIGNLI
-188 SKSHKVNKVR
+188 SKKHKVNKVR
-198 LMVLFLTFLSLPM
+198 LMVLFLTFISLPM
-211 LSTFVYGDIPSLAFA
+211 LSTFVYGDIPSLAFS

-237 YYLNNKDRNVKNIDA
+237 DYLNNKDRYANNFDA
-252 NNENSNDG
+252 NTNNENCNDEKDSNAQ
-260 KNNSKNCNVT
+260 
-270 NNLNANINAKGA
+270 NNLNSNNNNSGA
-282 IIVKEKESKYLG
+282 IIVKEKVSKYLG
-294 IKYFVLSTI
+294 IKYFTLATV

-327 FNLFMKITSKTAKEN
+327 FNLFTKITSKTAKEN
-342 ITNALVIVIYVVMS
+342 IINIFAIILYIIIS
-356 ILPAKLVNDYYIN
+356 IIPSQIVNDYYIS
-369 KYNLDENK
+369 KYNLDKSK

-403 GEPALKNPQ
+403 GEPALKNPETS
-412 GIKEEYENK
+412 KEEYADR

-428 FSQNIGYTFRFYTM
+428 FSQDMGYTFRFYTM
-442 KLASMWSENTYSAVR
+442 KLASMWAENTYSAVR
-457 LNLLHESEDDYL
+457 LNLLNESEDDYL
-469 NVIKEPLAF
+469 NVVKEPLTF
-478 YQKALLILMCVCSI
+478 YQKALLILTCVCVI

-500 NLSPEIIYLLLI
+500 NLSVNVIYLLLI

-539 IASVQIFS
+539 IASIEINKFI
-547 KKSKNK
+547 KKEKNK
-553 INIDEN
+553 NC

>member
-1 MKRVFNVIGI
+1 MKRFFSIIGI
-11 IFLVIVILLNIC
+11 IFLVIVIALNLIF
-23 LTANLDASEHI
+23 TADLDASEHI
-34 TISFN
+34 TISYN
-39 NFFYI
+39 NIFYI
-44 IGLIITGL
+44 IGLIVIGL
-52 IIYFASNA
+52 IIYFVSNI

-125 SNTYAGIPLG
+125 SDTYAGIPLG

-164 TPRALNVIA
+164 TPRVLNVIA
-173 IIIILIAIYKIGNMI
+173 IIIILVAIYKIGNMI
-188 SKSHKVNKVR
+188 SKNHKVNKVR

-237 YYLNNKDRNVKNIDA
+237 DYNK
-252 NNENSNDG
+252 
-260 KNNSKNCNVT
+260 
-270 NNLNANINAKGA
+270 L
-282 IIVKEKESKYLG
+282 
-294 IKYFVLSTI
+294 KYFTLATI

-327 FNLFMKITSKTAKEN
+327 FNLFTKITSKTVKEN
-342 ITNALVIVIYVVMS
+342 IINALLIVIFIVVS
-356 ILPAKLVNDYYIN
+356 IVPAQIVNDYYIN
-369 KYNLDENK
+369 KYNLDKSKE
-377 AYPNISYILMG
+377 YPNISYILMG

-403 GEPALKNPQ
+403 GEPALKNPESS
-412 GIKEEYENK
+412 KEEYAEK

-428 FSQNIGYTFRFYTM
+428 FLQNMGYTFRFYTM

-469 NVIKEPLAF
+469 NVIKEPLTF

-500 NLSPEIIYLLLI
+500 NLSVNVIYLLLI

-539 IASVQIFS
+539 IASIEINKL
-547 KKSKNK
+547 KKNGQKEHSN
-553 INIDEN
+553 

>member
-1 MKRVFNVIGI
+1 MKRFFSIIGI
-11 IFLVIVILLNIC
+11 IFLVIVIALNLIF
-23 LTANLDASEHI
+23 TADLDASEHI
-34 TISFN
+34 TISYN
-39 NFFYI
+39 NIFYI
-44 IGLIITGL
+44 IGLIVIGL
-52 IIYFASNA
+52 IIYFVSNI

-125 SNTYAGIPLG
+125 SDTYAGIPLG

-164 TPRALNVIA
+164 TPRVLNVIA
-173 IIIILIAIYKIGNMI
+173 IIIILVAIYKIGNMI
-188 SKSHKVNKVR
+188 SKNHKVNKVR

-237 YYLNNKDRNVKNIDA
+237 DYNK
-252 NNENSNDG
+252 
-260 KNNSKNCNVT
+260 
-270 NNLNANINAKGA
+270 L
-282 IIVKEKESKYLG
+282 
-294 IKYFVLSTI
+294 KYFTLATI

-327 FNLFMKITSKTAKEN
+327 FNLFTKITSKTVKEN
-342 ITNALVIVIYVVMS
+342 IINALLIVIFIVVS
-356 ILPAKLVNDYYIN
+356 IVPAQIVNDYYIN
-369 KYNLDENK
+369 KYNLDKSKE
-377 AYPNISYILMG
+377 YPNISYILMG

-403 GEPALKNPQ
+403 GEPALKNPESS
-412 GIKEEYENK
+412 KEEYAEK

-428 FSQNIGYTFRFYTM
+428 FSQNMGYTFRFYTM

-469 NVIKEPLAF
+469 NVIKEPLTF

-500 NLSPEIIYLLLI
+500 NLSVNVIYLLLI

-539 IASVQIFS
+539 IASIEINKF
-547 KKSKNK
+547 KKIGQKEHSN
-553 INIDEN
+553 

>member
-1 MKRVFNVIGI
+1 MKRFFSIIEI
-11 IFLVIVILLNIC
+11 IFLVIVIALNLIF
-23 LTANLDASEHI
+23 TADLDASEHI
-34 TISFN
+34 TISYN
-39 NFFYI
+39 NIFYI
-44 IGLIITGL
+44 IGLIVIGL
-52 IIYFASNA
+52 IIYFVSNI

-125 SNTYAGIPLG
+125 SDTYAGIPLG

-173 IIIILIAIYKIGNMI
+173 IIIILVAIYKIGNMI
-188 SKSHKVNKVR
+188 SKNHKVNKVR

-237 YYLNNKDRNVKNIDA
+237 DYNK
-252 NNENSNDG
+252 
-260 KNNSKNCNVT
+260 
-270 NNLNANINAKGA
+270 L
-282 IIVKEKESKYLG
+282 
-294 IKYFVLSTI
+294 KYFTLATI

-327 FNLFMKITSKTAKEN
+327 FNLFTKITSKTVKEN
-342 ITNALVIVIYVVMS
+342 IINALLIVIFIVVS
-356 ILPAKLVNDYYIN
+356 IVPAQIVNDYYIN
-369 KYNLDENK
+369 KYNLDKSKE
-377 AYPNISYILMG
+377 YPNISYILMG

-403 GEPALKNPQ
+403 GEPALKNPESS
-412 GIKEEYENK
+412 KEEYAEK

-428 FSQNIGYTFRFYTM
+428 FSQNMGYTFRFYIM

-469 NVIKEPLAF
+469 NVIKEPLLF

-500 NLSPEIIYLLLI
+500 NLSVNVIYLLLI

-539 IASVQIFS
+539 IASIEINKFI
-547 KKSKNK
+547 KKEKNK
-553 INIDEN
+553 NC

>member
-1 MKRVFNVIGI
+1 MKRFFSVIGI
-11 IFLVIVILLNIC
+11 IFLVIVVLLNIC

-173 IIIILIAIYKIGNMI
+173 IIIILVAIYKIGNMI

-237 YYLNNKDRNVKNIDA
+237 
-252 NNENSNDG
+252 
-260 KNNSKNCNVT
+260 
-270 NNLNANINAKGA
+270 
-282 IIVKEKESKYLG
+282 EKIE
-294 IKYFVLSTI
+294 
-303 FSMIAYMFRM
+303 M
-313 NSLIFVIATVIYLL
+313 
-327 FNLFMKITSKTAKEN
+327 
-342 ITNALVIVIYVVMS
+342 
-356 ILPAKLVNDYYIN
+356 
-369 KYNLDENK
+369 
-377 AYPNISYILMG
+377 
-388 MSESWRGNGWYNEDI
+388 
-403 GEPALKNPQ
+403 
-412 GIKEEYENK
+412 
-421 IKDRLTY
+421 
-428 FSQNIGYTFRFYTM
+428 
-442 KLASMWSENTYSAVR
+442 
-457 LNLLHESEDDYL
+457 
-469 NVIKEPLAF
+469 
-478 YQKALLILMCVCSI
+478 
-492 IVLIQNRK
+492 
-500 NLSPEIIYLLLI
+500 
-512 FMGGFAFHII
+512 
-522 WEAKSRY
+522 
-529 IIPYIVVLIP
+529 
-539 IASVQIFS
+539 
-547 KKSKNK
+547 
-553 INIDEN
+553 

>member
-1 MKRVFNVIGI
+1 MKRFFNVIGI
-11 IFLVIVILLNIC
+11 IFLVIVVLLNIF

-39 NFFYI
+39 NIFYI

-113 LFYRGYDEEIIN
+113 LFYRGYDEAIIN

-173 IIIILIAIYKIGNMI
+173 IIIILVAIHKIGNMI

-198 LMVLFLTFLSLPM
+198 LMVLFLTFLLLPM

-237 YYLNNKDRNVKNIDA
+237 DYLNNKDRNV
-252 NNENSNDG
+252 
-260 KNNSKNCNVT
+260 
-270 NNLNANINAKGA
+270 NINNPGA
-282 IIVKEKESKYLG
+282 IVVKEKMSKYLG
-294 IKYFVLSTI
+294 VKYFTLATI

-327 FNLFMKITSKTAKEN
+327 FNLFTKITSKTAKEN
-342 ITNALVIVIYVVMS
+342 IINGVVIVLYALVSIV
-356 ILPAKLVNDYYIN
+356 PAQIVNDYYIN
-369 KYNLDENK
+369 KYDLDKSK

-403 GEPALKNPQ
+403 GEPALKNPETS
-412 GIKEEYENK
+412 KEEYADR

-428 FSQNIGYTFRFYTM
+428 FSQDMGYTFRFYTM
-442 KLASMWSENTYSAVR
+442 KLASMWAENTYSAVR
-457 LNLLHESEDDYL
+457 LNLLNESEDDYL
-469 NVIKEPLAF
+469 NVVKEPLTF
-478 YQKALLILMCVCSI
+478 YQKALLILTCVCVI

-500 NLSPEIIYLLLI
+500 NLSVNVIYLLLI
-512 FMGGFAFHII
+512 FMGGFVFHII

-539 IASVQIFS
+539 IASIEINKFI
-547 KKSKNK
+547 KKEKNK
-553 INIDEN
+553 NC

>member
-1 MKRVFNVIGI
+1 MKRFFSVIGI
-11 IFLVIVILLNIC
+11 IFLVIVVLLNIF

-39 NFFYI
+39 NIFYI

-52 IIYFASNA
+52 IIYFVSNA

-84 IYIIADILWTIFV
+84 IYIIADILWTILV

-113 LFYRGYDEEIIN
+113 LFYRGYDEAIIN

-173 IIIILIAIYKIGNMI
+173 IIIILVAIYKIGNMI

-237 YYLNNKDRNVKNIDA
+237 DYLNNKDRNV
-252 NNENSNDG
+252 
-260 KNNSKNCNVT
+260 
-270 NNLNANINAKGA
+270 NINNPGA
-282 IIVKEKESKYLG
+282 IVVKEKMSKYLG
-294 IKYFVLSTI
+294 VKYFTLATI

-327 FNLFMKITSKTAKEN
+327 FNLFTKITSKTAKEN
-342 ITNALVIVIYVVMS
+342 IINGVVIVLYALVSIV
-356 ILPAKLVNDYYIN
+356 PAQIVNDYYIN
-369 KYNLDENK
+369 KYDLDKSK

-403 GEPALKNPQ
+403 GEPALKNPETS
-412 GIKEEYENK
+412 KEEYADR

-428 FSQNIGYTFRFYTM
+428 FSQDMGYTFRFYTM
-442 KLASMWSENTYSAVR
+442 KLASMWAENTYSAVR
-457 LNLLHESEDDYL
+457 LNLLNESEDDYL
-469 NVIKEPLAF
+469 NVVKEPLTF
-478 YQKALLILMCVCSI
+478 YQKALLILTCVCVI

-500 NLSPEIIYLLLI
+500 NLSVNVIYLLLI

-539 IASVQIFS
+539 IASIEINKFT
-547 KKSKNK
+547 KKRK
-553 INIDEN
+553 DTV

>member
-1 MKRVFNVIGI
+1 MKRFFSIIGI
-11 IFLVIVILLNIC
+11 IFLVIVIALNLIF
-23 LTANLDASEHI
+23 TADLDASEHI
-34 TISFN
+34 TISYN
-39 NFFYI
+39 NIFYI
-44 IGLIITGL
+44 IGLIVIGL
-52 IIYFASNA
+52 IIYFVSNI

-125 SNTYAGIPLG
+125 SDTYAGIPLG

-173 IIIILIAIYKIGNMI
+173 IIIILVAIYKIGNMI
-188 SKSHKVNKVR
+188 SKNHKVNKVR

-237 YYLNNKDRNVKNIDA
+237 DYNK
-252 NNENSNDG
+252 
-260 KNNSKNCNVT
+260 
-270 NNLNANINAKGA
+270 L
-282 IIVKEKESKYLG
+282 
-294 IKYFVLSTI
+294 KYFTLATI

-327 FNLFMKITSKTAKEN
+327 FNLFTKITSKTVKEN
-342 ITNALVIVIYVVMS
+342 IINALLIVIFIVVS
-356 ILPAKLVNDYYIN
+356 IVPAQIVNDYYIN
-369 KYNLDENK
+369 KYNLDKSKE
-377 AYPNISYILMG
+377 YPNISYILMG

-403 GEPALKNPQ
+403 GEPALKNPESS
-412 GIKEEYENK
+412 KEEYAEK

-428 FSQNIGYTFRFYTM
+428 FSQNMGYTFRFYTM

-469 NVIKEPLAF
+469 NVIKEPLTF

-500 NLSPEIIYLLLI
+500 NLSVNVIYLLLI

-539 IASVQIFS
+539 IASIEINKF
-547 KKSKNK
+547 KKIGQKEHSN
-553 INIDEN
+553 

>member
-1 MKRVFNVIGI
+1 MKRFFSIIGI
-11 IFLVIVILLNIC
+11 IFLVIVIALNLIF
-23 LTANLDASEHI
+23 TADLDASEHI
-34 TISFN
+34 TVNFN
-39 NFFYI
+39 NIFYI

-66 KDEKKKKLRK
+66 KDEKRKKLRK

-113 LFYRGYDEEIIN
+113 LFYRGFDEEIIN
-125 SNTYAGIPLG
+125 SDTYAGIPLR

-173 IIIILIAIYKIGNMI
+173 IIIILVAIYKIGNLI
-188 SKSHKVNKVR
+188 SKKHKVNKVR
-198 LMVLFLTFLSLPM
+198 LMVLFLTFISLPM
-211 LSTFVYGDIPSLAFA
+211 LSTFVYGDIPSLAFS

-237 YYLNNKDRNVKNIDA
+237 DYLNNKDRYANNFDA
-252 NNENSNDG
+252 NTNNENCNDEKDSNAQ
-260 KNNSKNCNVT
+260 
-270 NNLNANINAKGA
+270 NNLNSNNNNSGA
-282 IIVKEKESKYLG
+282 IIVKEKVSKYLG
-294 IKYFVLSTI
+294 IKYFTLATV

-327 FNLFMKITSKTAKEN
+327 FNLFTKITSKTAKEN
-342 ITNALVIVIYVVMS
+342 IINIFAIILYIIMS
-356 ILPAKLVNDYYIN
+356 IIPSQIVNDYYIS
-369 KYNLDENK
+369 KYNLDKSK
-377 AYPNISYILMG
+377 AYPNISYILIG
-388 MSESWRGNGWYNEDI
+388 MSESWRGNGWYNESI
-403 GEPALKNPQ
+403 GEPALKDPE
-412 GIKEEYENK
+412 GIKDEYANR
-421 IKDRLTY
+421 IKERLEY
-428 FSQNIGYTFRFYTM
+428 FSQNLGYTFNFYTN

-469 NVIKEPLAF
+469 NVIKEPLTF
-478 YQKALLILMCVCSI
+478 YQKALLILMCICSI

-539 IASVQIFS
+539 IASIEINKL
-547 KKSKNK
+547 KKRK
-553 INIDEN
+553 DTV

>member
-1 MKRVFNVIGI
+1 MKRFFSIIGI
-11 IFLVIVILLNIC
+11 IFLVIVIALNLIF
-23 LTANLDASEHI
+23 TADLDASEHI
-34 TISFN
+34 TISYN
-39 NFFYI
+39 NIFYI
-44 IGLIITGL
+44 IGLIVIGL
-52 IIYFASNA
+52 IIYFVSNI

-113 LFYRGYDEEIIN
+113 LFYRGYDEAIIN

-173 IIIILIAIYKIGNMI
+173 IIIILVAIYKIGNMI
-188 SKSHKVNKVR
+188 SKNHKVNKVR

-237 YYLNNKDRNVKNIDA
+237 DYNK
-252 NNENSNDG
+252 
-260 KNNSKNCNVT
+260 
-270 NNLNANINAKGA
+270 L
-282 IIVKEKESKYLG
+282 
-294 IKYFVLSTI
+294 KYFTLATI

-327 FNLFMKITSKTAKEN
+327 FNLFTKITSKTVKEN
-342 ITNALVIVIYVVMS
+342 IINALLIVIFIVVS
-356 ILPAKLVNDYYIN
+356 IVPAQIVNDYYIN
-369 KYNLDENK
+369 KYNLDKSKE
-377 AYPNISYILMG
+377 YPNISYILMG

-403 GEPALKNPQ
+403 GEPALKNPESS
-412 GIKEEYENK
+412 KEEYADK

-428 FSQNIGYTFRFYTM
+428 FSQNIGYTYRFYTM

-469 NVIKEPLAF
+469 NVIKEPLTF

-500 NLSPEIIYLLLI
+500 NLSVNVIYLILI

-539 IASVQIFS
+539 IASIEINKLKKLA
-547 KKSKNK
+547 KKSIPIRNYFQKTIRNVK
-553 INIDEN
+553 

>member
-1 MKRVFNVIGI
+1 MKRFFSVIGI
-11 IFLVIVILLNIC
+11 IFLVIVVLLNIF

-39 NFFYI
+39 NIFYI

-52 IIYFASNA
+52 IIYFASSA

-84 IYIIADILWTIFV
+84 IYIIADILWTILV

-113 LFYRGYDEEIIN
+113 LFYRGYDEAIIN

-173 IIIILIAIYKIGNMI
+173 IIIILVAIYKIGNMI

-237 YYLNNKDRNVKNIDA
+237 DYLNNKDRNV
-252 NNENSNDG
+252 
-260 KNNSKNCNVT
+260 
-270 NNLNANINAKGA
+270 NINNPGA
-282 IIVKEKESKYLG
+282 IVVKEKMSKYLG
-294 IKYFVLSTI
+294 VKYFTLATI

-327 FNLFMKITSKTAKEN
+327 FNLFTKITSKTAKEN
-342 ITNALVIVIYVVMS
+342 IINGVVIVLYALVSIV
-356 ILPAKLVNDYYIN
+356 PAQIVNDYYIN
-369 KYNLDENK
+369 KYDLDKSK

-388 MSESWRGNGWYNEDI
+388 MSESWRENGWYNEDI
-403 GEPALKNPQ
+403 GEPALKNPETS
-412 GIKEEYENK
+412 KEEYADR

-428 FSQNIGYTFRFYTM
+428 FSQDMGYTFRFYTM
-442 KLASMWSENTYSAVR
+442 KLASMWAENTYSAVR
-457 LNLLHESEDDYL
+457 LNLLNESEDDYL
-469 NVIKEPLAF
+469 NVVKDPLTF
-478 YQKALLILMCVCSI
+478 YQKALLILTCVCVI

-500 NLSPEIIYLLLI
+500 NLSVNVIYLLLI

-539 IASVQIFS
+539 IASIEINKFI
-547 KKSKNK
+547 KKEKNK
-553 INIDEN
+553 NC

>member
-1 MKRVFNVIGI
+1 MKRFFSVIGI
-11 IFLVIVILLNIC
+11 IFLVIVIALNLIF
-23 LTANLDASEHI
+23 TANLDASEHI
-34 TISFN
+34 TINYN
-39 NFFYI
+39 NIFYI
-44 IGLIITGL
+44 IGLIATSL
-52 IIYFASNA
+52 IIYFVSDV

-66 KDEKKKKLRK
+66 KDDKKKKLRK
-76 ILFISAIS
+76 ILFIIAIS

-105 VHVNSMGQ
+105 VHINSMGQ

-152 LFFRLIH
+152 IFFRLIH

-173 IIIILIAIYKIGNMI
+173 IIIILVAIYKIGNMI
-188 SKSHKVNKVR
+188 SKKHKVNKVR
-198 LMVLFLTFLSLPM
+198 LLVLFLTFLSLPM

-237 YYLNNKDRNVKNIDA
+237 YY
-252 NNENSNDG
+252 NS
-260 KNNSKNCNVT
+260 V
-270 NNLNANINAKGA
+270 
-282 IIVKEKESKYLG
+282 
-294 IKYFVLSTI
+294 KYFVLSTI

-313 NSLIFVIATVIYLL
+313 NSLIFVIATIIYLL
-327 FNLFMKITSKTAKEN
+327 FNLFMNITSKTAKEN
-342 ITNALVIVIYVVMS
+342 IINVLAIIVFAIVS
-356 ILPAKLVNDYYIN
+356 IFPTQIVNDYYIN
-369 KYNLDENK
+369 KYNLDKSK
-377 AYPNISYILMG
+377 AYPNTSYILMG
-388 MSESWRGNGWYNEDI
+388 MSESWRGNGWYNEGI

-412 GIKEEYENK
+412 GIVEKYENE
-421 IKDRLTY
+421 IKNRITY

-442 KLASMWSENTYSAVR
+442 KLASMWAENTYSAVR

-469 NVIKEPLAF
+469 NVIKTPLTF

-500 NLSPEIIYLLLI
+500 NLSPEIVYLLLI
-512 FMGGFAFHII
+512 FMGGFAFHIL

-553 INIDEN
+553 LNMCKN